1 MCGHANSV
9 VVMKIIILFLILLL
23 VGYFVFSDKAIFM
36 ESIKKRLFDLDLPA
50 VITKDKELQDMS
62 PAASPDYSEQDR
74 KRLDSIL
81 LDSQPAHL

>member
-1 MCGHANSV
+1 MCGYANSV
-9 VVMKIIILFLILLL
+9 VAMKIVILFVTFLL
-23 VGYFVFSDKAIFM
+23 VGYFIFSDKTILV

-81 LDSQPAHL
+81 LDSQPAHP